1 MLTYKD
7 VPKIRFTEA
16 GQSYPEVSPYDRY
29 ILEDMVRY
37 VGDEVAL
44 VAGISEKAVNKALK
58 LIKVS
63 YEVME
68 PVLDFHKAK
77 DGKILVH
84 PEDDWQSLIPV
95 GADNKRNLCAT
106 DGYEDGDVDEVLAG
120 CAYVAEEP
128 IIPLQIIRP

>member
-44 VAGISEKAVNKALK
+44 VAGTSEKAVNKALK

-63 YEVME
+63 
-68 PVLDFHKAK
+68 L
-77 DGKILVH
+77 
-84 PEDDWQSLIPV
+84 
-95 GADNKRNLCAT
+95 
-106 DGYEDGDVDEVLAG
+106 
-120 CAYVAEEP
+120 
-128 IIPLQIIRP
+128 